1 MSKIYE
7 ISNNIHVHTAYGDFY
22 RKMRDEGLIDQ
33 FHQLFT
39 YACLVGLKENNKSE
53 DKRNNDI
60 FQVHNIEDNN
70 LKVVKGI
77 ALTMLD
83 VDDGKE
89 LIEELIKYADGGIEL
104 LKKDYENDRTLS
116 LNKYIN

>member
-7 ISNNIHVHTAYGDFY
+7 ISNSIHIHTSYGDFY
-22 RKMRDEGLIDQ
+22 RKMKDEDLIEH

-39 YACLVGLKENNKSE
+39 YACLVGLKENNKNE
-53 DKRNNDI
+53 EKKNNDI
-60 FQVHNIEDNN
+60 FQVQNINNDN

-83 VDDGKE
+83 VEDGKE

-104 LKKDYENDRTLS
+104 LRKDYENDKTLS
-116 LNKYIN
+116 LSKYIN